1 MDTTLIIRIV
11 VGISCSLVIGIII
24 GNVWATKKAF
34 KQMVFQQAH
43 NDMIREFTESLKWKG
58 VDNEDS

>member
-1 MDTTLIIRIV
+1 MDTTLRIRIV